1 MKHKNGIRS
10 RPIDDKKQLKVI
22 KDLAKAKFDAD
33 NESLAEYNNIEKELY
48 KVLEYYEKRKKI
60 EIPKG
65 KIINEKNDKNEN
77 LNTLCINNNIIYN
90 NEISSNSQNLKHL
103 NNNYIL
109 NYKLNEYKRP
119 NNYIIYSS
127 SQRNK
132 NEKNVKEYEAKEA
145 DFIFLKI
152 RDNFMSISELEDIIM
167 DLENN
172 ATNSKDEKI
181 DEEKAKN
188 IIETKYSK
196 YKNNAQSIINHF
208 KDRRKSSKKSL
219 IRKKWLINKSTDK
232 YLTTTFKKRG
242 TDKIKTRKN
251 TQNKQE
257 SLNKIID
264 AELLCKNTLLSMI
277 NNLYLKENLDQ
288 NLLKINEYIFL
299 SECDKIKNAEI
310 SGNRIKENNSVKESI
325 EAIAKNLKDKEL
337 KDKAND
343 ANMPNE
349 KPFKDHKNN
358 NKANNNGN
366 NTVISNNRNINDNV
380 GNSLNNLADSKE
392 LIKDIKVPKNNI
404 SNNEPGNN
412 ANNNNNKKTL
422 DRKNNNIKNKNDG
435 ILPNLSLDTL
445 KNAKD
450 SEFNYLK
457 DKNNKFR
464 VRIRI
469 NRSNKISV
477 DRYIELKDDFNPFHD
492 SYNDIINDYKKYDND
507 GMALNSLEK
516 KNFENLLNS
525 YNLNRVKNL
534 PLIESD
540 DDSIILNNDIKQFSN
555 SYKQFLKSKRA
566 HT

>member
-22 KDLAKAKFDAD
+22 KDLAKAKLDAD

-77 LNTLCINNNIIYN
+77 LNTYCINNNIIYS

-103 NNNYIL
+103 NNTYIL

-145 DFIFLKI
+145 DFIFLNF
-152 RDNFMSISELEDIIM
+152 RDNFMNISELEDIMM

-172 ATNSKDEKI
+172 ATNPKDEKI

-188 IIETKYSK
+188 IMETKYSK
-196 YKNNAQSIINHF
+196 YKNYAESIINYF
-208 KDRRKSSKKSL
+208 KHRRNGSKKSL

-264 AELLCKNTLLSMI
+264 AELLCKNNLLSMI
-277 NNLYLKENLDQ
+277 NNLYIKENLDQ

-325 EAIAKNLKDKEL
+325 ESITKNLKDKE
-337 KDKAND
+337 ND
-343 ANMPNE
+343 SNIPNE
-349 KPFKDHKNN
+349 KSFKDHKNN
-358 NKANNNGN
+358 NKANSNGN
-366 NTVISNNRNINDNV
+366 NTVNSNNRNINDIT
-380 GNSLNNLADSKE
+380 GNNLSNITDNKE
-392 LIKDIKVPKNNI
+392 LIKDNKVPKNNN
-404 SNNEPGNN
+404 SNNEPGNS
-412 ANNNNNKKTL
+412 ASNNKKTL
-422 DRKNNNIKNKNDG
+422 ERKNNNIKNKNDG
-435 ILPNLSLDTL
+435 ILPNLSLDTI

-450 SEFNYLK
+450 SEYNYLK

-477 DRYIELKDDFNPFHD
+477 DTYIELKDDFNPFHD

-525 YNLNRVKNL
+525 YNLNRVKSL

-540 DDSIILNNDIKQFSN
+540 DDSITLNNDIKQFSN
-555 SYKQFLKSKRA
+555 SYKQFLKAKRT

>member
-22 KDLAKAKFDAD
+22 KDLAKAKLDAD

-77 LNTLCINNNIIYN
+77 LNTYCINNNIIYS

-103 NNNYIL
+103 NNTYIL

-145 DFIFLKI
+145 DFIFLNF
-152 RDNFMSISELEDIIM
+152 RDNFMSISELEDIMM

-172 ATNSKDEKI
+172 TTNPKDEKI

-188 IIETKYSK
+188 IMETKYSK
-196 YKNNAQSIINHF
+196 YKNYAESIINYF
-208 KDRRKSSKKSL
+208 KHRRNGSKKSL

-264 AELLCKNTLLSMI
+264 AELLCKNNLLSMI
-277 NNLYLKENLDQ
+277 NNLYIKENLDQ

-325 EAIAKNLKDKEL
+325 ESITKNLKDKE
-337 KDKAND
+337 ND
-343 ANMPNE
+343 SNMPNE
-349 KPFKDHKNN
+349 KSFKDHKNN
-358 NKANNNGN
+358 NNKPNNNGN
-366 NTVISNNRNINDNV
+366 NTVNSNNRNINDNT
-380 GNSLNNLADSKE
+380 GNNLNNITDNKE
-392 LIKDIKVPKNNI
+392 KIKDNKVPKNNN
-404 SNNEPGNN
+404 SNNEPGNS
-412 ANNNNNKKTL
+412 ASNNKKTL
-422 DRKNNNIKNKNDG
+422 ERKNNNIKNKNDG

-450 SEFNYLK
+450 SEYNYLK

-525 YNLNRVKNL
+525 YNLNRVKSL

-540 DDSIILNNDIKQFSN
+540 DDSITLNNDIKQFSN
-555 SYKQFLKSKRA
+555 SYKQFLKAKRT

>member
-22 KDLAKAKFDAD
+22 KDLAKAKLDAD

-77 LNTLCINNNIIYN
+77 LNTYCINNNIIYS

-103 NNNYIL
+103 NNTYIL

-127 SQRNK
+127 AQRNK

-145 DFIFLKI
+145 DFIFLNF
-152 RDNFMSISELEDIIM
+152 RDNFMSISELEDIMM

-172 ATNSKDEKI
+172 TTNPKDEKI

-188 IIETKYSK
+188 IMETKYSK
-196 YKNNAQSIINHF
+196 YKNYAECIINHF
-208 KDRRKSSKKSL
+208 KHRRNSSKKSL

-264 AELLCKNTLLSMI
+264 AELLCKNNLLSMI
-277 NNLYLKENLDQ
+277 NNLYIKENLDQ

-325 EAIAKNLKDKEL
+325 ESITKNLKDKE
-337 KDKAND
+337 ND
-343 ANMPNE
+343 SNIPNE
-349 KPFKDHKNN
+349 KSFKDHKNN
-358 NKANNNGN
+358 NNKPNNNGN
-366 NTVISNNRNINDNV
+366 NTVNSNNRNINDNT
-380 GNSLNNLADSKE
+380 GNNLNNITDNKE
-392 LIKDIKVPKNNI
+392 KIKDNKVPKNNN
-404 SNNEPGNN
+404 SNNEPGNS
-412 ANNNNNKKTL
+412 ANNNKKIL

-445 KNAKD
+445 KNVKD
-450 SEFNYLK
+450 SEYNYLK

-507 GMALNSLEK
+507 GMVLNSLEK

-540 DDSIILNNDIKQFSN
+540 DDSITLNNDIKQFSN
-555 SYKQFLKSKRA
+555 SYKQFLKAKRT

>member
-22 KDLAKAKFDAD
+22 KDLAKAKLDAD

-77 LNTLCINNNIIYN
+77 LNTYCINNNIIYS
-90 NEISSNSQNLKHL
+90 NEIPSNSQNLKHL
-103 NNNYIL
+103 NNTYIL

-145 DFIFLKI
+145 DFIFLNF
-152 RDNFMSISELEDIIM
+152 RDNFMNISELEDIMM

-172 ATNSKDEKI
+172 ATNPKDEKI

-188 IIETKYSK
+188 IMETKYSK
-196 YKNNAQSIINHF
+196 YKNYAESIINYF
-208 KDRRKSSKKSL
+208 KHRRNGSKKSL

-264 AELLCKNTLLSMI
+264 AELLCKNNLLSMI
-277 NNLYLKENLDQ
+277 NNLYIKENLDQ

-325 EAIAKNLKDKEL
+325 ESITKNLKDKE
-337 KDKAND
+337 ND
-343 ANMPNE
+343 SNIPNE
-349 KPFKDHKNN
+349 KSFKDHKNN
-358 NKANNNGN
+358 NKANSNGN
-366 NTVISNNRNINDNV
+366 NTVNSNNRNINDIT
-380 GNSLNNLADSKE
+380 GNNLSNITDNKE
-392 LIKDIKVPKNNI
+392 LIKDNKVPKNNN
-404 SNNEPGNN
+404 SNNEPGNS
-412 ANNNNNKKTL
+412 ASNNKKTL
-422 DRKNNNIKNKNDG
+422 ERKNNNIKNKNDG

-450 SEFNYLK
+450 SEYNYLK

-525 YNLNRVKNL
+525 YNLNRVKSL

-540 DDSIILNNDIKQFSN
+540 DDSITLNNDIKQFSN
-555 SYKQFLKSKRA
+555 SYKQFLKAKRT

>member
-22 KDLAKAKFDAD
+22 KDLAKAKLNAD

-65 KIINEKNDKNEN
+65 KIINEKNDKNES
-77 LNTLCINNNIIYN
+77 LNTYCINNNIIYN

-103 NNNYIL
+103 NNTYIL

-277 NNLYLKENLDQ
+277 NNLYIKENLDQ

-310 SGNRIKENNSVKESI
+310 SENRIKDNNALKESI

-337 KDKAND
+337 IDKTND
-343 ANMPNE
+343 VNIPNE
-349 KPFKDHKNN
+349 KAYHKNS
-358 NKANNNGN
+358 NKANINGN
-366 NTVISNNRNINDNV
+366 NTVNSINRSINDNT
-380 GNSLNNLADSKE
+380 GNYPNNITDSKE
-392 LIKDIKVPKNNI
+392 ISDNKNLKNNI
-404 SNNEPGNN
+404 SNNENGNS
-412 ANNNNNKKTL
+412 ANNINKKIS
-422 DRKNNNIKNKNDG
+422 DRKSIYSKNNIKNKNEG

-445 KNAKD
+445 KNIND
-450 SEFNYLK
+450 SENNYLK

-464 VRIRI
+464 IRIRI
-469 NRSNKISV
+469 NRNNKISV

-492 SYNDIINDYKKYDND
+492 SYNALINDYKKYDND
-507 GMALNSLEK
+507 GMTLNPLEK

-525 YNLNRVKNL
+525 YNLNKVKNL
-534 PLIESD
+534 PLEESD
-540 DDSIILNNDIKQFSN
+540 DDSIALNNDIKHFSN
-555 SYKQFLKSKRA
+555 SYKQFLKAKRA

>member
-1 MKHKNGIRS
+1 
-10 RPIDDKKQLKVI
+10 
-22 KDLAKAKFDAD
+22 
-33 NESLAEYNNIEKELY
+33 
-48 KVLEYYEKRKKI
+48 
-60 EIPKG
+60 
-65 KIINEKNDKNEN
+65 
-77 LNTLCINNNIIYN
+77 
-90 NEISSNSQNLKHL
+90 
-103 NNNYIL
+103 
-109 NYKLNEYKRP
+109 
-119 NNYIIYSS
+119 
-127 SQRNK
+127 
-132 NEKNVKEYEAKEA
+132 
-145 DFIFLKI
+145 
-152 RDNFMSISELEDIIM
+152 MSISELEDIIM

-172 ATNSKDEKI
+172 TTNPKDEKI
-181 DEEKAKN
+181 DEEKAKK
-188 IIETKYSK
+188 IMETKYSK
-196 YKNNAQSIINHF
+196 YKNYAESIINHF
-208 KDRRKSSKKSL
+208 KHRRNSSKKSL

-264 AELLCKNTLLSMI
+264 AESLCKNNLLSII
-277 NNLYLKENLDQ
+277 NNLFLKENLEQ

-310 SGNRIKENNSVKESI
+310 PGNRIKENNSLKESI

-337 KDKAND
+337 IDKTND
-343 ANMPNE
+343 TNMPNE

-358 NKANNNGN
+358 NKVINNGS
-366 NTVISNNRNINDNV
+366 NTANSNNRNINDNT
-380 GNSLNNLADSKE
+380 GNNLNNITDNKE
-392 LIKDIKVPKNNI
+392 IIKDNRNPKNNN
-404 SNNEPGNN
+404 SNNEPGNSS
-412 ANNNNNKKTL
+412 NNNNKKNL
-422 DRKNNNIKNKNDG
+422 DKKNNNIKNKNDG

-450 SEFNYLK
+450 SENNYLK

-540 DDSIILNNDIKQFSN
+540 DDSIALNNDIKQFSN
-555 SYKQFLKSKRA
+555 SYKQFLKAKRA

>member
-22 KDLAKAKFDAD
+22 KDLAKAKLDAD

-77 LNTLCINNNIIYN
+77 LNTYCINNNIIYS

-103 NNNYIL
+103 NNTYIL

-145 DFIFLKI
+145 DFIFLNF
-152 RDNFMSISELEDIIM
+152 RDNFMNISELEDIMM

-172 ATNSKDEKI
+172 TTNPKDEKI

-188 IIETKYSK
+188 IMETKYSK
-196 YKNNAQSIINHF
+196 YKNYAESIINYF
-208 KDRRKSSKKSL
+208 KHRRNGSKKSL

-264 AELLCKNTLLSMI
+264 AELLCKNNLLSMI
-277 NNLYLKENLDQ
+277 NNLYIKENLDQ

-325 EAIAKNLKDKEL
+325 EAIAKNLKDKE
-337 KDKAND
+337 ND
-343 ANMPNE
+343 SNMPNE
-349 KPFKDHKNN
+349 KSFKDHKNN
-358 NKANNNGN
+358 NNKPNNNGN
-366 NTVISNNRNINDNV
+366 NTVNSNNRNINDNT
-380 GNSLNNLADSKE
+380 GNNLNNITDNKE
-392 LIKDIKVPKNNI
+392 KIKDNKVPKNNN
-404 SNNEPGNN
+404 SNNEPGNS
-412 ANNNNNKKTL
+412 ASNNKKTL
-422 DRKNNNIKNKNDG
+422 ERKNNNIKNKNDG

-450 SEFNYLK
+450 SEYNYLK

-540 DDSIILNNDIKQFSN
+540 DDSITLNNDIKQFSN
-555 SYKQFLKSKRA
+555 SYKQFLKAKRT

>member
-22 KDLAKAKFDAD
+22 KDLAKAKLDAD

-77 LNTLCINNNIIYN
+77 LNTYCINNNIIYS

-103 NNNYIL
+103 NNTYIL

-145 DFIFLKI
+145 DFIFLNF
-152 RDNFMSISELEDIIM
+152 RDNFMNISELEDIMM

-172 ATNSKDEKI
+172 ATNPKDEKI

-188 IIETKYSK
+188 IMETKYSK
-196 YKNNAQSIINHF
+196 YKNYAESIINYF
-208 KDRRKSSKKSL
+208 KHRRNGSKKSL

-264 AELLCKNTLLSMI
+264 AELLCKNNLLSMI
-277 NNLYLKENLDQ
+277 NNLYIKENLDQ

-325 EAIAKNLKDKEL
+325 ESITKNLKDKE
-337 KDKAND
+337 ND
-343 ANMPNE
+343 SNIPNE
-349 KPFKDHKNN
+349 KSFKDHKNN
-358 NKANNNGN
+358 NKANSNGN
-366 NTVISNNRNINDNV
+366 NTVNSNNRNINDIT
-380 GNSLNNLADSKE
+380 GNNLSNITDNKE
-392 LIKDIKVPKNNI
+392 LIKDNKVPKNNN
-404 SNNEPGNN
+404 SNNEPGNS
-412 ANNNNNKKTL
+412 ASNNKKIL

-445 KNAKD
+445 KNVKD
-450 SEFNYLK
+450 SEYNYLK

-507 GMALNSLEK
+507 GMVLNSLEK

-525 YNLNRVKNL
+525 YNLNRVKSL

-540 DDSIILNNDIKQFSN
+540 DDSITLNNDIKQFSN
-555 SYKQFLKSKRA
+555 SYKQFLKAKRT

>member
-22 KDLAKAKFDAD
+22 KDLAKAKLDAD

-77 LNTLCINNNIIYN
+77 LNTYCINNNIIYS

-103 NNNYIL
+103 NNTYIL

-145 DFIFLKI
+145 DFIFLNF
-152 RDNFMSISELEDIIM
+152 RDNFMSISELEDIMM

-172 ATNSKDEKI
+172 TTNPKDEKI

-188 IIETKYSK
+188 IMETKYSK
-196 YKNNAQSIINHF
+196 YKNYAECIINHF
-208 KDRRKSSKKSL
+208 KHRRNSSKKSL

-264 AELLCKNTLLSMI
+264 AELLCKNNLLSMI
-277 NNLYLKENLDQ
+277 NNLYIKENLDQ

-325 EAIAKNLKDKEL
+325 EAIAKNLKDKE
-337 KDKAND
+337 ND
-343 ANMPNE
+343 SNMPNE
-349 KPFKDHKNN
+349 KSFKDHKNN
-358 NKANNNGN
+358 NNKPNNNGN
-366 NTVISNNRNINDNV
+366 NTVNSNNRNINDNT
-380 GNSLNNLADSKE
+380 GNNLNNITDNKE
-392 LIKDIKVPKNNI
+392 KIKDNKVPKNNN
-404 SNNEPGNN
+404 SNNEPGNS
-412 ANNNNNKKTL
+412 ANNNKKIL

-450 SEFNYLK
+450 SEYNYLK

-525 YNLNRVKNL
+525 YNLNRVKSL

-540 DDSIILNNDIKQFSN
+540 DDSITLNNDIKQFSN
-555 SYKQFLKSKRA
+555 SYKQFLKAKRT

>member
-22 KDLAKAKFDAD
+22 KDLAKAKLDAD

-77 LNTLCINNNIIYN
+77 LNTYCINNNIIYS

-103 NNNYIL
+103 NNTYIL

-145 DFIFLKI
+145 DFIFLNF
-152 RDNFMSISELEDIIM
+152 RDNFMNISELEDIMM

-172 ATNSKDEKI
+172 ATNPKDEKI

-188 IIETKYSK
+188 IMETKYSK
-196 YKNNAQSIINHF
+196 YKNYAESIINYF
-208 KDRRKSSKKSL
+208 KHRRNGSKKSL

-264 AELLCKNTLLSMI
+264 AELLCKNNLLSMI
-277 NNLYLKENLDQ
+277 NNLYIKENLEQ

-325 EAIAKNLKDKEL
+325 ESITKNLKDKE
-337 KDKAND
+337 ND
-343 ANMPNE
+343 SNIPNE
-349 KPFKDHKNN
+349 KSFKDHKNN
-358 NKANNNGN
+358 NKTNSNGN
-366 NTVISNNRNINDNV
+366 NTANSNNRNINDIT
-380 GNSLNNLADSKE
+380 GNNLSNITDNKE
-392 LIKDIKVPKNNI
+392 LIKDNKVPKNNN
-404 SNNEPGNN
+404 SNNEPGNS
-412 ANNNNNKKTL
+412 ASNNKKTL
-422 DRKNNNIKNKNDG
+422 ERKNNNIKNKNDG

-450 SEFNYLK
+450 SEYNYLK

-525 YNLNRVKNL
+525 YNLNRVKSL

-540 DDSIILNNDIKQFSN
+540 DDSITLNNDIKQFSN
-555 SYKQFLKSKRA
+555 SYKQFLKAKRT

>member
-22 KDLAKAKFDAD
+22 KDLAKAKLDAD

-77 LNTLCINNNIIYN
+77 LNTYCINNNIIYS

-103 NNNYIL
+103 NNTYIL

-145 DFIFLKI
+145 DFIFLNF
-152 RDNFMSISELEDIIM
+152 RDNFMNISELEDIMM

-172 ATNSKDEKI
+172 ATNPKDEKI

-188 IIETKYSK
+188 IMETKYSK
-196 YKNNAQSIINHF
+196 YKNYAESIINYF
-208 KDRRKSSKKSL
+208 KHRRNGSKKSL

-264 AELLCKNTLLSMI
+264 AELLCKNNLLSMI
-277 NNLYLKENLDQ
+277 NNLYIKENLEQ

-325 EAIAKNLKDKEL
+325 ESITKNLKDKE
-337 KDKAND
+337 ND
-343 ANMPNE
+343 SNIPNE
-349 KPFKDHKNN
+349 KSFKDHKNN
-358 NKANNNGN
+358 NKTNSNGN
-366 NTVISNNRNINDNV
+366 NTVNSNNRNINDIT
-380 GNSLNNLADSKE
+380 GNNLSNITDNKE
-392 LIKDIKVPKNNI
+392 LIKDNKVPKNNN
-404 SNNEPGNN
+404 SNNEPGNS
-412 ANNNNNKKTL
+412 ASNNKKTL
-422 DRKNNNIKNKNDG
+422 ERKNNNIKNKNDG
-435 ILPNLSLDTL
+435 ILPNLSLDTI

-450 SEFNYLK
+450 SEYNYLK

-507 GMALNSLEK
+507 SMALNSLEK

-525 YNLNRVKNL
+525 YNLNRVKSL

-540 DDSIILNNDIKQFSN
+540 DDSITLNNDIKQFSN
-555 SYKQFLKSKRA
+555 SYKQFLKAKRT

>member
-22 KDLAKAKFDAD
+22 KDLAKAKLDAD

-77 LNTLCINNNIIYN
+77 LNTYCINNNIIYS

-103 NNNYIL
+103 NNTYIL

-145 DFIFLKI
+145 DFIFLNF
-152 RDNFMSISELEDIIM
+152 RDNFMSISELEDIMM

-172 ATNSKDEKI
+172 TTNPKDEKI

-188 IIETKYSK
+188 IMETKYSK
-196 YKNNAQSIINHF
+196 YKNYAECIINHF
-208 KDRRKSSKKSL
+208 KHRRNGSKKSL

-264 AELLCKNTLLSMI
+264 AELLCKNNLLSMI
-277 NNLYLKENLDQ
+277 NNLYIKENLDQ

-325 EAIAKNLKDKEL
+325 ESITKNLKDKE
-337 KDKAND
+337 ND
-343 ANMPNE
+343 SNIPNE
-349 KPFKDHKNN
+349 KSFKDHKNN
-358 NKANNNGN
+358 NKANSNGN
-366 NTVISNNRNINDNV
+366 NTVNSNNRNINDIT
-380 GNSLNNLADSKE
+380 GNNLSNITDNKE
-392 LIKDIKVPKNNI
+392 LIKDNKVPKNNN
-404 SNNEPGNN
+404 SNNEPGNS
-412 ANNNNNKKTL
+412 ASNNKKTL
-422 DRKNNNIKNKNDG
+422 ERKNNNIKNKNDG

-445 KNAKD
+445 KNVKD
-450 SEFNYLK
+450 SEYNYLK

-507 GMALNSLEK
+507 GMVLNSLEK

-540 DDSIILNNDIKQFSN
+540 DDSITLNNDIKQFSN
-555 SYKQFLKSKRA
+555 SYKQFLKAKRT

>member
-22 KDLAKAKFDAD
+22 KDLAKAKLNAD

-65 KIINEKNDKNEN
+65 KIINEKNDKNES
-77 LNTLCINNNIIYN
+77 LNTYCINNNIIYN

-103 NNNYIL
+103 NNTYTL

-132 NEKNVKEYEAKEA
+132 NEINIKEYEAKED
-145 DFIFLKI
+145 DFLFLKI
-152 RDNFMSISELEDIIM
+152 RDNFMSISELEDIII

-172 ATNSKDEKI
+172 VTNPKDEKI
-181 DEEKAKN
+181 DEDKAKN

-196 YKNNAQSIINHF
+196 YKNYAEKIINHF
-208 KDRRKSSKKSL
+208 KHRRNSSKKSL
-219 IRKKWLINKSTDK
+219 IRKKWLTNKSSDK

-277 NNLYLKENLDQ
+277 NNLYTKENLDK

-310 SGNRIKENNSVKESI
+310 SGNRIKENNSLKESI
-325 EAIAKNLKDKEL
+325 EAIAKDLKDKEL
-337 KDKAND
+337 IDKTND
-343 ANMPNE
+343 LNMPNE

-358 NKANNNGN
+358 NKPNSNGI
-366 NTVISNNRNINDNV
+366 NTVNANNRNINDNT
-380 GNSLNNLADSKE
+380 GNNLNNISDNKE
-392 LIKDIKVPKNNI
+392 IIKDNKNPKINN
-404 SNNEPGNN
+404 SNNEPGNSSF
-412 ANNNNNKKTL
+412 NNNKKSL

-435 ILPNLSLDTL
+435 ILPNLSLEIL
-445 KNAKD
+445 KNTND
-450 SEFNYLK
+450 SESNYLK

-477 DRYIELKDDFNPFHD
+477 DRYIELKNDFNPFHD
-492 SYNDIINDYKKYDND
+492 SYNNIINDYKKYDND

-516 KNFENLLNS
+516 NNFENLLNS
-525 YNLNRVKNL
+525 YNLNKVKNL

-540 DDSIILNNDIKQFSN
+540 DDSIALNNDIKHFSN

>member
-22 KDLAKAKFDAD
+22 KDLAKAKLDAD

-77 LNTLCINNNIIYN
+77 LNTYCINNNIIYS

-103 NNNYIL
+103 NNTYIL

-145 DFIFLKI
+145 DFIFLNF
-152 RDNFMSISELEDIIM
+152 RDNFMNISELEDIMM

-172 ATNSKDEKI
+172 ATNPKDEKI

-188 IIETKYSK
+188 IMETKYSK
-196 YKNNAQSIINHF
+196 YKNYAESIINYF
-208 KDRRKSSKKSL
+208 KHRRNGSKKSL

-264 AELLCKNTLLSMI
+264 AELLCKNNLLSMI
-277 NNLYLKENLDQ
+277 NNLYIKENLDQ

-325 EAIAKNLKDKEL
+325 EAIAKNLKDKE
-337 KDKAND
+337 ND
-343 ANMPNE
+343 SNMPNE
-349 KPFKDHKNN
+349 KSFKDHKNN
-358 NKANNNGN
+358 NNKPNNNGN
-366 NTVISNNRNINDNV
+366 NTVNSNNRNINDNT
-380 GNSLNNLADSKE
+380 GNNLNNITDNKE
-392 LIKDIKVPKNNI
+392 KIKDNKVPKNNN
-404 SNNEPGNN
+404 SNNEPGNS
-412 ANNNNNKKTL
+412 ASNNKKTL
-422 DRKNNNIKNKNDG
+422 ERKNNNIKNKNDG

-450 SEFNYLK
+450 SEYNYLK

-507 GMALNSLEK
+507 GMVLNSLEK

-540 DDSIILNNDIKQFSN
+540 DDSITLNNDIKQFSN
-555 SYKQFLKSKRA
+555 SYKQFLKAKRT

>member
-22 KDLAKAKFDAD
+22 KDLAKAKLDAD

-77 LNTLCINNNIIYN
+77 LNTYCINNNIIYS

-103 NNNYIL
+103 NNTYIL

-145 DFIFLKI
+145 DFIFLNF
-152 RDNFMSISELEDIIM
+152 RDNFMNISELEDIMM

-172 ATNSKDEKI
+172 ATNPKDEKI

-188 IIETKYSK
+188 IMETKYSK
-196 YKNNAQSIINHF
+196 YKNYAESIINYF
-208 KDRRKSSKKSL
+208 KHRRNGSKKSL

-264 AELLCKNTLLSMI
+264 AELLCKNNLLSMI
-277 NNLYLKENLDQ
+277 NNLYIKENLEQ

-325 EAIAKNLKDKEL
+325 ESITKNLKDKE
-337 KDKAND
+337 ND
-343 ANMPNE
+343 SNIPNE
-349 KPFKDHKNN
+349 KSCKDHKNN
-358 NKANNNGN
+358 NKTNSNGN
-366 NTVISNNRNINDNV
+366 NTVNSNNRNINDIT
-380 GNSLNNLADSKE
+380 GNNLSNITDNKE
-392 LIKDIKVPKNNI
+392 LIKDNKVPKNNN
-404 SNNEPGNN
+404 SNNEPGNS
-412 ANNNNNKKTL
+412 ASNNKKTL
-422 DRKNNNIKNKNDG
+422 ERKNNNIKNKNDG

-450 SEFNYLK
+450 SEYNYLK

-507 GMALNSLEK
+507 SMALNSLEK

-525 YNLNRVKNL
+525 YNLNRVKSL

-540 DDSIILNNDIKQFSN
+540 DDSITLNNDIKQFSN
-555 SYKQFLKSKRA
+555 SYKQFLKAKRT

>member
-22 KDLAKAKFDAD
+22 KDLAKAKLDAD

-77 LNTLCINNNIIYN
+77 LNTYCINNNIIYS

-103 NNNYIL
+103 NNTYIL

-145 DFIFLKI
+145 DFIFLNF
-152 RDNFMSISELEDIIM
+152 RDNFMNISELEDIMM

-172 ATNSKDEKI
+172 ATNPKDEKI

-188 IIETKYSK
+188 IMETKYSK
-196 YKNNAQSIINHF
+196 YKNYAESIINYF
-208 KDRRKSSKKSL
+208 KHRRNGSKKSL

-264 AELLCKNTLLSMI
+264 AELLCKNNLLSMI
-277 NNLYLKENLDQ
+277 NNLYIKENLDQ

-325 EAIAKNLKDKEL
+325 ESITKNLKDKE
-337 KDKAND
+337 ND
-343 ANMPNE
+343 SNIPNE
-349 KPFKDHKNN
+349 KSFKDHKNN
-358 NKANNNGN
+358 NKANSNGN
-366 NTVISNNRNINDNV
+366 NTVNSNNRNINDIT
-380 GNSLNNLADSKE
+380 GNNLSNITDNKE
-392 LIKDIKVPKNNI
+392 LIKDNKVPKNNN
-404 SNNEPGNN
+404 SNNEPGNS
-412 ANNNNNKKTL
+412 ASNNKKTL
-422 DRKNNNIKNKNDG
+422 ERKNNNIKNKNDG

-450 SEFNYLK
+450 SEYNYLK

-525 YNLNRVKNL
+525 YNLNRVKSL

-540 DDSIILNNDIKQFSN
+540 DDSITLNNDIKQFSN
-555 SYKQFLKSKRA
+555 SYKQFLKAKRT

>member
-22 KDLAKAKFDAD
+22 KDLAKAKLDAD

-77 LNTLCINNNIIYN
+77 LNTYCINNNIIYS
-90 NEISSNSQNLKHL
+90 NEIPSNSQNLKHL
-103 NNNYIL
+103 NNTYIL

-145 DFIFLKI
+145 DFIFLNF
-152 RDNFMSISELEDIIM
+152 RDNFMNISELEDIMM

-172 ATNSKDEKI
+172 ATNPKDEKI

-188 IIETKYSK
+188 IMETKYSK
-196 YKNNAQSIINHF
+196 YKNYAESIINYF
-208 KDRRKSSKKSL
+208 KHRRNGSKKSL

-264 AELLCKNTLLSMI
+264 AELLCKNNLLSMI
-277 NNLYLKENLDQ
+277 NNLYIKENLDQ

-325 EAIAKNLKDKEL
+325 ESITKNLKDKE
-337 KDKAND
+337 ND
-343 ANMPNE
+343 SNIPNE
-349 KPFKDHKNN
+349 KSFKDHKNN
-358 NKANNNGN
+358 NKANSNGN
-366 NTVISNNRNINDNV
+366 NTVNSNNRNINDIT
-380 GNSLNNLADSKE
+380 GNNLSNITDNKE
-392 LIKDIKVPKNNI
+392 LIKDNKVPKNNN
-404 SNNEPGNN
+404 SNNEPGNS
-412 ANNNNNKKTL
+412 ASNNKKTL
-422 DRKNNNIKNKNDG
+422 ERKNNNIKNKNDG
-435 ILPNLSLDTL
+435 ILPNLSLETL

-450 SEFNYLK
+450 SEYNYLK

-525 YNLNRVKNL
+525 YNLNRVKSL

-540 DDSIILNNDIKQFSN
+540 DDSITLNNDIKQFSN
-555 SYKQFLKSKRA
+555 SYKQFLKAKRT

>member
-22 KDLAKAKFDAD
+22 KDLAKAKLDAD

-77 LNTLCINNNIIYN
+77 LNTYCINNNIIYS

-103 NNNYIL
+103 NNTYIL

-145 DFIFLKI
+145 DFIFLNF
-152 RDNFMSISELEDIIM
+152 RDNFMSISELEDIMM

-172 ATNSKDEKI
+172 TTNPKDEKI

-188 IIETKYSK
+188 IMETKYSK
-196 YKNNAQSIINHF
+196 YKNYAECIINHF
-208 KDRRKSSKKSL
+208 KHRRNSSKKSL

-264 AELLCKNTLLSMI
+264 AELLCKNNLLSMI
-277 NNLYLKENLDQ
+277 NNLYIKENLDQ

-325 EAIAKNLKDKEL
+325 EAIAKNLKDKE
-337 KDKAND
+337 ND
-343 ANMPNE
+343 SNMPNE
-349 KPFKDHKNN
+349 KSFKDHKNN
-358 NKANNNGN
+358 NNKPNNNGN
-366 NTVISNNRNINDNV
+366 NTVNSNNRNINDNT
-380 GNSLNNLADSKE
+380 GNNLNNITDNKE
-392 LIKDIKVPKNNI
+392 KIKDNKVPKNNN
-404 SNNEPGNN
+404 SNNEPGNS
-412 ANNNNNKKTL
+412 ANNNKKIL

-450 SEFNYLK
+450 SEYNYLK

-507 GMALNSLEK
+507 GMVLNSLEK

-540 DDSIILNNDIKQFSN
+540 DDSITLNNDIKQFSN
-555 SYKQFLKSKRA
+555 SYKQFLKAKRT

>member
-22 KDLAKAKFDAD
+22 KDLAKAKLDAD

-77 LNTLCINNNIIYN
+77 LNTYCINNNIIYS

-103 NNNYIL
+103 NNTYIL

-145 DFIFLKI
+145 DFIFLNF
-152 RDNFMSISELEDIIM
+152 RDNFMSISELEDIMM

-172 ATNSKDEKI
+172 TTNPKDEKI

-188 IIETKYSK
+188 IMETKYSK
-196 YKNNAQSIINHF
+196 YKNYAECIINHF
-208 KDRRKSSKKSL
+208 KHRRNSSKKSL

-264 AELLCKNTLLSMI
+264 AELLCKNNLLSMI
-277 NNLYLKENLDQ
+277 NNLYIKENLDQ

-325 EAIAKNLKDKEL
+325 EAIAKNLKDKE
-337 KDKAND
+337 ND
-343 ANMPNE
+343 SNMPNE
-349 KPFKDHKNN
+349 KSFKDHKNN
-358 NKANNNGN
+358 NNKPNNNGN
-366 NTVISNNRNINDNV
+366 NTVNSNNRNINDNT
-380 GNSLNNLADSKE
+380 GNNLNNITDNKE
-392 LIKDIKVPKNNI
+392 KIKDNKVPKNNN
-404 SNNEPGNN
+404 SNNEPGNS
-412 ANNNNNKKTL
+412 ANNNKKIL

-445 KNAKD
+445 KNVKD
-450 SEFNYLK
+450 SEYNYLK

-507 GMALNSLEK
+507 GMVLNSLEK

-540 DDSIILNNDIKQFSN
+540 DDSITLNNDIKQFSN
-555 SYKQFLKSKRA
+555 SYKQFLKAKRT